1 MMLHPA
7 AHVRGNW
14 NFELA
19 GEAMIFVHS
28 STLFEAAGGAPAT
41 SFAEGGEVVR
51 LRLLTIFLCCHEA
64 VSCFILEGAVVFA
77 GVAAVGPRGD
87 ATEFGSGLH

>member
-7 AHVRGNW
+7 APVGGNW

-19 GEAMIFVHS
+19 GEAMIFVHG

-41 SFAEGGEVVR
+41 SFAEGGEVV
-51 LRLLTIFLCCHEA
+51 
-64 VSCFILEGAVVFA
+64 
-77 GVAAVGPRGD
+77 AAASADNFSVLSR
-87 ATEFGSGLH
+87 SS